1 VCPFQGDVDA
11 AVKQLLELK
20 AQYKTAAG
28 TDWKPGQAPAPQ
40 PAASQGGAASLND
53 QITDQGTLV
62 RDLKTKKAAKGE
74 IDAAVKKLL
83 DLKAQYKAATGQDWK
98 PGQTSAAAPAP
109 AGSSSADDL
118 NQKITD
124 QGNLVRDLK
133 GKKAGKADID
143 AAVKMLLD
151 LKAQYKAATGKD
163 WKPGQVSASSAAAP
177 APAGSGSSDAL
188 NLKITDQGNLVRDLK
203 GKKAGKADIDAAVKL
218 LLDLKAQYKAAT
230 GQDWKPGQVSAPSA
244 AAPAPAGSSSAD
256 DLNQKITDQG
266 NLVRD
271 LKGKKAGK
279 ADIDAAVKLL
289 LDLKAQYKA
298 ATGKDWKPGQAP
310 PVAVTPVA
318 PAAADLNEQITAQ
331 GNLVRELKTS
341 KADKVGGV

>member
-1 VCPFQGDVDA
+1 
-11 AVKQLLELK
+11 
-20 AQYKTAAG
+20 
-28 TDWKPGQAPAPQ
+28 
-40 PAASQGGAASLND
+40 
-53 QITDQGTLV
+53 
-62 RDLKTKKAAKGE
+62 
-74 IDAAVKKLL
+74 
-83 DLKAQYKAATGQDWK
+83 
-98 PGQTSAAAPAP
+98 
-109 AGSSSADDL
+109 
-118 NQKITD
+118 
-124 QGNLVRDLK
+124 
-133 GKKAGKADID
+133 
-143 AAVKMLLD
+143 MLLD

-188 NLKITDQGNLVRDLK
+188 NQKITDQGNLVRDLK

-244 AAPAPAGSSSAD
+244 TTPAPAPAPAGSSSAD

-266 NLVRD
+266 NQVRD

-298 ATGKDWKPGQAP
+298 ATGQDWKPGQAP

-318 PAAADLNEQITAQ
+318 PAAGDLNEQITAQ

-341 KADKVGGV
+341 KADKVGGG